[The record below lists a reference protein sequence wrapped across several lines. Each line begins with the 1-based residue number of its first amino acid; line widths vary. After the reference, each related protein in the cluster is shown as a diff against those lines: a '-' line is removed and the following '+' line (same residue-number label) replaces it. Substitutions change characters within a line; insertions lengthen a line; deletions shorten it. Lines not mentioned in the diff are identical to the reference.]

1 MSCRQPLDAYADG
14 ELDLVASLALEEHLR
29 DCTQCSAALGRLT
42 ALRTFLRRDLPAE
55 RAPAALREQLW
66 ERCGVARLP
75 GGLTRWARLG
85 LLAPGTAALALS
97 LWLLFAGHSPAEAS
111 RVVYHISN
119 STTAGA
125 ALRTLSN
132 HLNAAPQVKVVVVA
146 HNEGIDFLLRGARDE
161 AGTPYEPA
169 IRGFMARG
177 VEFRVCTNTLERRQ
191 IRVQQ
196 VIPDAALV
204 PSGIAEIGR
213 LQSREGY
220 SYMRL

>member
-1 MSCRQPLDAYADG
+1 MSCRQPLDAYVDC
-14 ELDLVASLALEEHLR
+14 ELDLAASLAVEEHLR
-29 DCTQCSAALGRLT
+29 DCTQCSAALGRLA
-42 ALRTFLRRDLPAE
+42 ALRTALHRDLPVD
-55 RAPAALREQLW
+55 RAPAALRERLW
-66 ERCGVARLP
+66 KGFEVARAP
-75 GGLTRWARLG
+75 GALTRWSRLG
-85 LLAPGTAALALS
+85 LLAPGIAALTLS
-97 LWLLFAGHSPAEAS
+97 LWLLFAGHPAAEAS

-119 STTAGA
+119 SATAGA

-146 HNEGIDFLLRGARDE
+146 HNDGIDFLLRGARDE

-169 IRGFMARG
+169 IRGFMERG
-177 VEFRVCTNTLERRQ
+177 VQFRVCTNTLERRQ

-213 LQSREGY
+213 LQSKEGY

>member
-1 MSCRQPLDAYADG
+1 MSCRQPLNAYLDG

-42 ALRTFLRRDLPAE
+42 ALRTVLRRDLPAE
-55 RAPAALREQLW
+55 RAPAALRERLW
-66 ERCGVARLP
+66 DRFGTARVPTGLSWP
-75 GGLTRWARLG
+75 GRLA
-85 LLAPGTAALALS
+85 LLAPGIAALALS
-97 LWLLFAGHSPAEAS
+97 LWLVLAGPAQEAP

-119 STTAGA
+119 SATASA

-146 HNEGIDFLLRGARDE
+146 HNEGVDFLLRGARDE
-161 AGTPYEPA
+161 GGAPFEPVV
-169 IRGFMARG
+169 RSFMARG

-191 IRVQQ
+191 IQVQQ

-213 LQSREGY
+213 LQSKEGY